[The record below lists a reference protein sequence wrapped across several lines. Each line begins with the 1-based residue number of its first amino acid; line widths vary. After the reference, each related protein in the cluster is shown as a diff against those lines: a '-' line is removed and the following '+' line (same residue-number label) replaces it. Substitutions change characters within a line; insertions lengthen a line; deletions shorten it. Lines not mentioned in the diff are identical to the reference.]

1 MSKSYFGRYA
11 IPGGMEMNSE
21 AYWQLFLKTGSPE
34 VYLMYNEAKRLE
46 QSHVPQYQGPG
57 GSGHTLQ

>member
-1 MSKSYFGRYA
+1 MKS
-11 IPGGMEMNSE
+11 EM
-21 AYWQLFLKTGSPE
+21 YWQLFLKTGSPE
-34 VYLMYNEAKRLE
+34 AYLMYNEARRLE